1 MARELHSLN
10 ETEMGMVNEY
20 VGAGI
25 ASSHEEALKFLLESG
40 MIQDRAVGGGI
51 YIPEGYA
58 YLKFHNG
65 HQKSKFTQ
73 VDKLAK
79 KAKKDSPFEVE
90 NWYLGSEFPKD
101 DSGNIILDSVVKGEE
116 LGQNPTII
124 ITHVMYSGKRFNP
137 IKPNE
142 AINTTLANGMNI
154 EHQKQ
159 MIDLKSKKSLYDI
172 RQEQLK
178 QFGAEKYADVEKDEK
193 VKFSINVFGLVK
205 TAENGWKKFWLE
217 DTVGKPEFRLEED
230 FQDEVKKSKKAFWN
244 FLVELS
250 TIEDP
255 NSAGNYNRKLIIKGE
270 IDSDTRKD
278 VLPLIGEASKSI
290 SKFLEEQKAQVS
302 RQGSAGASNQTSNDT
317 LDDEEISWDN

>member
-20 VGAGI
+20 VEAGI

-40 MIQDRAVGGGI
+40 MIQDRVGGGGT

-90 NWYLGSEFPKD
+90 NWYLGAEFPKD

-116 LGQNPTII
+116 LGQNPTLVV
-124 ITHVMYSGKRFNP
+124 THIMYSGRRFNP
-137 IKPNE
+137 VKPNE
-142 AINTTLANGMNI
+142 AVNTTLANGMNI

-178 QFGAEKYADVEKDEK
+178 QYGVEKYADIEKDEK
-193 VKFSINVFGLVK
+193 VKFAINVFGLAK
-205 TAENGWKKFWLE
+205 TENGWKKFWLE
-217 DTVGKPEFRLEED
+217 DTVKTPAFRLEEE
-230 FQDEVKKSKKAFWN
+230 FQDEVRKSKKASWN
-244 FLVELS
+244 FIVELS
-250 TIEDP
+250 TNEDP

-270 IDSDTRKD
+270 LDADIRAE
-278 VLPLIGEASKSI
+278 VLPLIGEASRSI
-290 SKFLEEQKAQVS
+290 SKFLEDQKAQVS
-302 RQGSAGASNQTSNDT
+302 RQGSAGGSNQASNDT
-317 LDDEEISWDN
+317 LDDEEINWDN

>member
-20 VGAGI
+20 VEAGI

-40 MIQDRAVGGGI
+40 MIQDRVGGGGT
-51 YIPEGYA
+51 YIPEGYV

-90 NWYLGSEFPKD
+90 NWYLGAEFPKD
-101 DSGNIILDSVVKGEE
+101 DSGNILLDSVVRGEE
-116 LGQNPTII
+116 LGQNPTLVV
-124 ITHVMYSGKRFNP
+124 THIMYSGRRFNP
-137 IKPNE
+137 VKPNE
-142 AINTTLANGMNI
+142 AVTTTLANGMNN
-154 EHQKQ
+154 EHQRQ

-172 RQEQLK
+172 RQEQIK
-178 QFGAEKYADVEKDEK
+178 QYGVEKYAEIEKDEK
-193 VKFSINVFGLVK
+193 VKFAINVFGLAK
-205 TAENGWKKFWLE
+205 TENGWKKFWLE
-217 DTVGKPEFRLEED
+217 DTVGKPEFRLEEE
-230 FQDEVKKSKKAFWN
+230 FQDEVRKSKKASWN
-244 FLVELS
+244 YLTELS

-270 IDSDTRKD
+270 LGADDRKE
-278 VLPLIGEASKSI
+278 VLPLIGEASRSI
-290 SKFLEEQKAQVS
+290 SKFLEDQKAQVS
-302 RQGSAGASNQTSNDT
+302 RQVSAGASNQTSNDT
-317 LDDEEISWDN
+317 LVDEEINWDN

>member
-20 VGAGI
+20 VEAGI

-40 MIQDRAVGGGI
+40 MIQDRVGGGGT

-90 NWYLGSEFPKD
+90 NWYLGAEFPKD

-116 LGQNPTII
+116 LGQNPTLVV
-124 ITHVMYSGKRFNP
+124 THIMYSGRRFNP
-137 IKPNE
+137 VKPNE
-142 AINTTLANGMNI
+142 AVNTTLANGMNI

-178 QFGAEKYADVEKDEK
+178 QYGVEKYAEIEKDEK
-193 VKFSINVFGLVK
+193 VKFAINVFGLAK
-205 TAENGWKKFWLE
+205 TENGWKKFWLE
-217 DTVGKPEFRLEED
+217 DTVSTPAFRLEED
-230 FQDEVKKSKKAFWN
+230 FQDEVRKSKKASWN
-244 FLVELS
+244 YIVELN
-250 TIEDP
+250 TNEDP

-270 IDSDTRKD
+270 LDAESRAE
-278 VLPLIGEASKSI
+278 VLPLIGEASRSI
-290 SKFLEEQKAQVS
+290 SKFLEDQKAQVS
-302 RQGSAGASNQTSNDT
+302 RQVSAGSSNQASNDT
-317 LDDEEISWDN
+317 LDDEEINWDN

>member
-20 VGAGI
+20 VEAGI

-40 MIQDRAVGGGI
+40 MIQDRVGGGGT
-51 YIPEGYA
+51 YIPEGYT

-79 KAKKDSPFEVE
+79 KAKKDSPFELE
-90 NWYLGSEFPKD
+90 NWYLGAEFPKD
-101 DSGNIILDSVVKGEE
+101 DSGSIILDSVVRGEE
-116 LGQNPTII
+116 LGQNPTLVV
-124 ITHVMYSGKRFNP
+124 THIMYSGRRFNP
-137 IKPNE
+137 VKPNE
-142 AINTTLANGMNI
+142 AVNTTLANSMGI

-178 QFGAEKYADVEKDEK
+178 QYGVEKYADIEKDEK
-193 VKFSINVFGLVK
+193 VKFAINVFGLVK
-205 TAENGWKKFWLE
+205 TENGWKKFWLE
-217 DTVGKPEFRLEED
+217 DTVATPALRLEED
-230 FQDEVKKSKKAFWN
+230 FQDEVRKSKKASWN

-250 TIEDP
+250 TNEDP
-255 NSAGNYNRKLIIKGE
+255 NNAGNYHRKLITKG
-270 IDSDTRKD
+270 DLDADTRKE
-278 VLPLIGEASKSI
+278 VLPLIGEASRSI
-290 SKFLEEQKAQVS
+290 SKFLEDQKAQVS
-302 RQGSAGASNQTSNDT
+302 AGSSNQASDDT
-317 LDDEEISWDN
+317 LDDEEINWDN

>member
-20 VGAGI
+20 VEAGI

-40 MIQDRAVGGGI
+40 MIQDRVGGGGT

-79 KAKKDSPFEVE
+79 KSKKDSPFEVE

-101 DSGNIILDSVVKGEE
+101 DSGNILLVSVVKGEE
-116 LGQNPTII
+116 LGQNPTLVV
-124 ITHVMYSGKRFNP
+124 THIMYSGKRFNP
-137 IKPNE
+137 VKPNE
-142 AINTTLANGMNI
+142 AVTTTLANGMNI
-154 EHQKQ
+154 EHQRQ

-172 RQEQLK
+172 RQEQIK
-178 QFGAEKYADVEKDEK
+178 QYGVEKYAEIEKDEK
-193 VKFSINVFGLVK
+193 VKFAINIFGLAK
-205 TAENGWKKFWLE
+205 TENGWKKFWLI
-217 DTVGKPEFRLEED
+217 DTVGTPAFRLEEE
-230 FQDEVKKSKKAFWN
+230 FQDEVRKSKKASWN

-250 TIEDP
+250 TNEDP

-270 IDSDTRKD
+270 LGADDRKE
-278 VLPLIGEASKSI
+278 VLPLIGEASRAI
-290 SKFLEEQKAQVS
+290 SKFLEDQKAQVS
-302 RQGSAGASNQTSNDT
+302 RQGSAEASNQTSNDT
-317 LDDEEISWDN
+317 LADEEINWDN

>member
-20 VGAGI
+20 VEAGI

-40 MIQDRAVGGGI
+40 MIQDRVGGGGT

-79 KAKKDSPFEVE
+79 KSKKDSPFEVE
-90 NWYLGSEFPKD
+90 NWYLGAEFPKD
-101 DSGNIILDSVVKGEE
+101 DSGNILLDSVVKGEE
-116 LGQNPTII
+116 LGQNPTLVV
-124 ITHVMYSGKRFNP
+124 THIMYSGRRFNP
-137 IKPNE
+137 VKPNE
-142 AINTTLANGMNI
+142 AVTTTLANGMNI
-154 EHQKQ
+154 EHQRQ

-172 RQEQLK
+172 RQEQIK
-178 QFGAEKYADVEKDEK
+178 QYGVEKYAEVEKDEK
-193 VKFSINVFGLVK
+193 VKFAINVFGLAK
-205 TAENGWKKFWLE
+205 TENGWKKFWLE
-217 DTVGKPEFRLEED
+217 DTVGTPAFRLEEE
-230 FQDEVKKSKKAFWN
+230 FQDEVRKSKKASWN

-250 TIEDP
+250 TNEDP

-270 IDSDTRKD
+270 LDADDRKE
-278 VLPLIGEASKSI
+278 VLPLIGEASRSI
-290 SKFLEEQKAQVS
+290 SKFLEDQKAQVS

-317 LDDEEISWDN
+317 LADEEINWAN

>member
-20 VGAGI
+20 VEAGI

-40 MIQDRAVGGGI
+40 MIQDRVGGGGT

-90 NWYLGSEFPKD
+90 NWYLGAEFPKD

-116 LGQNPTII
+116 LGQNPTLVV
-124 ITHVMYSGKRFNP
+124 THIMYSGRRFNP
-137 IKPNE
+137 VKSNE
-142 AINTTLANGMNI
+142 AVSTTLANGMNI

-178 QFGAEKYADVEKDEK
+178 QYGVEKYADIEKDEK
-193 VKFSINVFGLVK
+193 VKFAINVFGLAK
-205 TAENGWKKFWLE
+205 TENGWKKFWLE
-217 DTVGKPEFRLEED
+217 DIVGTPAFRLEEE
-230 FQDEVKKSKKAFWN
+230 FQDEVRKSKKASWN

-250 TIEDP
+250 TNEDP

-270 IDSDTRKD
+270 LDADTRKE
-278 VLPLIGEASKSI
+278 VLPLIGEASRSI
-290 SKFLEEQKAQVS
+290 SKFLEDQKAQVS
-302 RQGSAGASNQTSNDT
+302 RQGSAGGSNQAPNDT
-317 LDDEEISWDN
+317 LDDEEINWDN

>member
-20 VGAGI
+20 VEAGI

-40 MIQDRAVGGGI
+40 MIQDRVGGGGT

-79 KAKKDSPFEVE
+79 KSKKDSPFEVE
-90 NWYLGSEFPKD
+90 NWYLGAEFPKD
-101 DSGNIILDSVVKGEE
+101 DSGNILLDSVVKGEE
-116 LGQNPTII
+116 LGQNPTLVV
-124 ITHVMYSGKRFNP
+124 THIMYSGRRFNP
-137 IKPNE
+137 VKPNE
-142 AINTTLANGMNI
+142 AVNTTLANGMNI

-159 MIDLKSKKSLYDI
+159 MIGLKSKKSLYDI
-172 RQEQLK
+172 RQEQIK
-178 QFGAEKYADVEKDEK
+178 QYGVEKYAEIEKDEK
-193 VKFSINVFGLVK
+193 VKFAINIFGLAK
-205 TAENGWKKFWLE
+205 TENGWKKFWLE
-217 DTVGKPEFRLEED
+217 DTVGKPEFRLEEE
-230 FQDEVKKSKKAFWN
+230 FQDEIRKSKKASWN

-250 TIEDP
+250 TIEDL

-270 IDSDTRKD
+270 LEADDRKD
-278 VLPLIGEASKSI
+278 VLPLIGEASRFI

-302 RQGSAGASNQTSNDT
+302 KQGSAGASNQASNDK
-317 LDDEEISWDN
+317 LDDEEINWDN

>member
-20 VGAGI
+20 VEAGI
-25 ASSHEEALKFLLESG
+25 ASSHEEAMKFLLESG
-40 MIQDRAVGGGI
+40 MIQDRVEGGGT

-101 DSGNIILDSVVKGEE
+101 DSGNIILDSVVRGEE
-116 LGQNPTII
+116 LGQNPTLVV
-124 ITHVMYSGKRFNP
+124 THIMYSGRRFNP
-137 IKPNE
+137 VKPNE
-142 AINTTLANGMNI
+142 AVNTTLANGMNL

-178 QFGAEKYADVEKDEK
+178 QSGVVKYADIEKDEK
-193 VKFSINVFGLVK
+193 VKFAINVFGLAK
-205 TAENGWKKFWLE
+205 TESGWKKFWLE
-217 DTVGKPEFRLEED
+217 DTVATPAFRLEEE
-230 FQDEVKKSKKAFWN
+230 FKGEVQKSKKASWN
-244 FLVELS
+244 FLTELS
-250 TIEDP
+250 TIEDA
-255 NSAGNYNRKLIIKGE
+255 NSAGNYNRKLLIKG
-270 IDSDTRKD
+270 DLDVDTRKE
-278 VLPLIGEASKSI
+278 VLPLIGEASRSI
-290 SKFLEEQKAQVS
+290 SKFLEDQKVQVSS
-302 RQGSAGASNQTSNDT
+302 RQGSAGVSNQAQ
-317 LDDEEISWDN
+317 DDLVEEEIDWDK

>member
-20 VGAGI
+20 VEAGI

-40 MIQDRAVGGGI
+40 MIQDRVGGGGT

-90 NWYLGSEFPKD
+90 NWYLGAEFPKD
-101 DSGNIILDSVVKGEE
+101 DSGNVLLDSVVKGEE
-116 LGQNPTII
+116 LGQNPTLVV
-124 ITHVMYSGKRFNP
+124 THIMYSGRRFNP
-137 IKPNE
+137 VKPAE
-142 AINTTLANGMNI
+142 AISTTLANGMNI

-178 QFGAEKYADVEKDEK
+178 QYGVEKYADIEKDEK
-193 VKFSINVFGLVK
+193 VKFAINVFGLVK
-205 TAENGWKKFWLE
+205 TENGWKKFWLE
-217 DTVGKPEFRLEED
+217 DTVGTPSLRLEEE
-230 FQDEVKKSKKAFWN
+230 FQDEVRKSKKASWN
-244 FLVELS
+244 YIVELN
-250 TIEDP
+250 TNEDP

-270 IDSDTRKD
+270 LDADTRKE
-278 VLPLIGEASKSI
+278 VLPLIGEASRSI
-290 SKFLEEQKAQVS
+290 SKFLEDQKAQVS
-302 RQGSAGASNQTSNDT
+302 RQGSAGSSNQTSNDT
-317 LDDEEISWDN
+317 LDDEEINWDN

>member
-20 VGAGI
+20 VEAGI

-40 MIQDRAVGGGI
+40 MIQDRVGGGGT

-101 DSGNIILDSVVKGEE
+101 DSGNILLDSVVKGEE
-116 LGQNPTII
+116 LGQNPTLV
-124 ITHVMYSGKRFNP
+124 ITHIMYSGRRFNP
-137 IKPNE
+137 VKPNE
-142 AINTTLANGMNI
+142 AVTTTLANGMNN

-172 RQEQLK
+172 RQEQIK
-178 QFGAEKYADVEKDEK
+178 QFGVEKYAEIEKDEK
-193 VKFSINVFGLVK
+193 VKFAINIFGLAK
-205 TAENGWKKFWLE
+205 TENGWKKFWLE
-217 DTVGKPEFRLEED
+217 DIVGKPEFRLEEE
-230 FQDEVKKSKKAFWN
+230 FQDEVRKSKKASWN
-244 FLVELS
+244 YLVELS
-250 TIEDP
+250 TIEDA
-255 NSAGNYNRKLIIKGE
+255 NSAGNYIRKLIIKGDLGAE
-270 IDSDTRKD
+270 DRKE
-278 VLPLIGEASKSI
+278 VLPLIGEASRSI
-290 SKFLEEQKAQVS
+290 SKFLGDQKAQV
-302 RQGSAGASNQTSNDT
+302 SAGASNQTSNDK
-317 LDDEEISWDN
+317 LDDEEINWDN

>member
-20 VGAGI
+20 VEAGI

-40 MIQDRAVGGGI
+40 MIQDRVGGGGT

-90 NWYLGSEFPKD
+90 NWYLGAEFPKD
-101 DSGNIILDSVVKGEE
+101 DSDNIILDSVVKGEE
-116 LGQNPTII
+116 LGQNPTLVV
-124 ITHVMYSGKRFNP
+124 THIMYSGKRFNP
-137 IKPNE
+137 VKPNE
-142 AINTTLANGMNI
+142 AVNTTLANSMSN

-178 QFGAEKYADVEKDEK
+178 QYGVKKYADVEKDEK
-193 VKFSINVFGLVK
+193 VKFAINVFGLAK
-205 TAENGWKKFWLE
+205 TENGWNKFWLI
-217 DTVGKPEFRLEED
+217 DTVGKPEFRLEEE
-230 FQDEVKKSKKAFWN
+230 FQDEVKKSKKASWN
-244 FLVELS
+244 YIVELN
-250 TIEDP
+250 TNEDP

-270 IDSDTRKD
+270 LDADTRKE
-278 VLPLIGEASKSI
+278 VLPLIGEASRSI
-290 SKFLEEQKAQVS
+290 SKFLEDQKAQVS
-302 RQGSAGASNQTSNDT
+302 RQVSAGDSNQASNDT
-317 LDDEEISWDN
+317 LDDEEINWDN

>member
-20 VGAGI
+20 VEAGI

-40 MIQDRAVGGGI
+40 MIQDRVGGGGT

-79 KAKKDSPFEVE
+79 KSKKDSPFEIE
-90 NWYLGSEFPKD
+90 NWYLGAEFPKD
-101 DSGNIILDSVVKGEE
+101 DSGSISLDSVVRGEE
-116 LGQNPTII
+116 LGQNPTLV
-124 ITHVMYSGKRFNP
+124 ITHIMYSGRRFNP
-137 IKPNE
+137 VKPNE
-142 AINTTLANGMNI
+142 AVTTTLANGMNN
-154 EHQKQ
+154 EHQRQ

-178 QFGAEKYADVEKDEK
+178 QFGVEKYADVSEDEK
-193 VKFSINVFGLVK
+193 VKFVLNVFGLAK
-205 TAENGWKKFWLE
+205 TENGWKKFWLE
-217 DTVGKPEFRLEED
+217 DTVGKPEFRLEEE
-230 FQDEVKKSKKAFWN
+230 FQDEVIKSKKAFWN

-250 TIEDP
+250 TNEDP

-270 IDSDTRKD
+270 LDADTRKE
-278 VLPLIGEASKSI
+278 VLPLIGEASRAI
-290 SKFLEEQKAQVS
+290 SKFLEDQKAQVS
-302 RQGSAGASNQTSNDT
+302 RQVSAESSNQTSNDK
-317 LDDEEISWDN
+317 LEDEEINWDN

>member
-20 VGAGI
+20 VEAGI

-40 MIQDRAVGGGI
+40 MIQDRVGGGGT

-79 KAKKDSPFEVE
+79 KSKKDSPFEVE
-90 NWYLGSEFPKD
+90 NWYLGAEFPKD
-101 DSGNIILDSVVKGEE
+101 DSGNILLDSVVKGEE
-116 LGQNPTII
+116 LGQNPTLVV
-124 ITHVMYSGKRFNP
+124 THIMYSGRRFNP
-137 IKPNE
+137 VKPTE
-142 AINTTLANGMNI
+142 AVTTTLANGMNI

-172 RQEQLK
+172 RQEQIK
-178 QFGAEKYADVEKDEK
+178 QFSVEKYAEVEKDEK
-193 VKFSINVFGLVK
+193 VKFAINIFGVAK
-205 TAENGWKKFWLE
+205 TENGWKKFWLE
-217 DTVGKPEFRLEED
+217 DTVGKPEFRLEEE
-230 FQDEVKKSKKAFWN
+230 FQDEVRKSKKAFWN

-255 NSAGNYNRKLIIKGE
+255 NSAGNYNRKLIIKG
-270 IDSDTRKD
+270 DLDADTRKE
-278 VLPLIGEASKSI
+278 VLPLIGEASRAI
-290 SKFLEEQKAQVS
+290 SKFLEDQKAQVS
-302 RQGSAGASNQTSNDT
+302 RQGSAEASNQTSNDK
-317 LDDEEISWDN
+317 LDDEEINWDN

>member
-20 VGAGI
+20 VEAGI

-40 MIQDRAVGGGI
+40 MIQDRVGGGGT

-101 DSGNIILDSVVKGEE
+101 DSGNILLDSVVRGEE
-116 LGQNPTII
+116 LGQNPTLVV
-124 ITHVMYSGKRFNP
+124 THIMYSGRRFNP
-137 IKPNE
+137 VKPNE
-142 AINTTLANGMNI
+142 AVNTTLANGMNI

-172 RQEQLK
+172 RQEQIK
-178 QFGAEKYADVEKDEK
+178 QYGVEKYAEIEKDEK
-193 VKFSINVFGLVK
+193 VKFAINVFGLAK
-205 TAENGWKKFWLE
+205 TENGWKKFWLE
-217 DTVGKPEFRLEED
+217 DTVATPAFRLEED
-230 FQDEVKKSKKAFWN
+230 FQDEVRKSKKASWN

-250 TIEDP
+250 TNEDP
-255 NSAGNYNRKLIIKGE
+255 NSAGNYNRKLISKGE
-270 IDSDTRKD
+270 IDADTRKE
-278 VLPLIGEASKSI
+278 VLPLIGEASRTI

-302 RQGSAGASNQTSNDT
+302 RQGSVTSFNQASNDR
-317 LDDEEISWDN
+317 LEDEEINWDN

>member
-20 VGAGI
+20 VEAGI

-40 MIQDRAVGGGI
+40 MIQDRVGGGGT

-90 NWYLGSEFPKD
+90 NWYLGAEFPKD
-101 DSGNIILDSVVKGEE
+101 DSGNILLDSVVKGDE
-116 LGQNPTII
+116 LGQNPLLV
-124 ITHVMYSGKRFNP
+124 ITHIMYSGRRFNP
-137 IKPNE
+137 VKPNE
-142 AINTTLANGMNI
+142 AVTTTLANGMNI

-172 RQEQLK
+172 RQEQIK
-178 QFGAEKYADVEKDEK
+178 QYGVEKYAEIEKDEK
-193 VKFSINVFGLVK
+193 VKFAINVFGLAK
-205 TAENGWKKFWLE
+205 TENGWKKFWLE
-217 DTVGKPEFRLEED
+217 DTVGTPAFRLEEE
-230 FQDEVKKSKKAFWN
+230 FQDEVRKSKKAFWN
-244 FLVELS
+244 FLVELA
-250 TIEDP
+250 TNEDP

-270 IDSDTRKD
+270 LGADDRKE
-278 VLPLIGEASKSI
+278 VLPLIGEASRAI
-290 SKFLEEQKAQVS
+290 SKFLEDQKAQVS
-302 RQGSAGASNQTSNDT
+302 RQGSAGSSNQTSNDT
-317 LDDEEISWDN
+317 LADEEINWDN

>member
-20 VGAGI
+20 VEAGI

-40 MIQDRAVGGGI
+40 MIQDRVGGGGT
-51 YIPEGYA
+51 YVPEGYV

-101 DSGNIILDSVVKGEE
+101 DSGNIILDSVVRGEE
-116 LGQNPTII
+116 LGQNPTLVV
-124 ITHVMYSGKRFNP
+124 THIMYSGRRFNP
-137 IKPNE
+137 VKPNE
-142 AINTTLANGMNI
+142 AVNTTLANGMNL

-178 QFGAEKYADVEKDEK
+178 QSGVEKYADIEKDEK
-193 VKFSINVFGLVK
+193 VKFAINVFGLAK
-205 TAENGWKKFWLE
+205 TESGWKKFWLE
-217 DTVGKPEFRLEED
+217 DTVATPAFRLEED
-230 FQDEVKKSKKAFWN
+230 FLDEVQKSKKASWN
-244 FLVELS
+244 FLTELS
-250 TIEDP
+250 TIEDA
-255 NSAGNYNRKLIIKGE
+255 NSAGNYNRKLLIKG
-270 IDSDTRKD
+270 DLDVDTRKE
-278 VLPLIGEASKSI
+278 VLPLIGEASRSI
-290 SKFLEEQKAQVS
+290 SKFLEDQKVQVSS
-302 RQGSAGASNQTSNDT
+302 RQGSAGVSNQAQ
-317 LDDEEISWDN
+317 DDLVEEEIDWDK

>member
-20 VGAGI
+20 VEAGI

-40 MIQDRAVGGGI
+40 MIQDRVGGGGT

-79 KAKKDSPFEVE
+79 KSKKDSPFEVE
-90 NWYLGSEFPKD
+90 NWYLGAEFPKD
-101 DSGNIILDSVVKGEE
+101 DSGNILLDSVVKGEE
-116 LGQNPTII
+116 LGQNPTLVV
-124 ITHVMYSGKRFNP
+124 THIMYSGRRFNP
-137 IKPNE
+137 VKPNE
-142 AINTTLANGMNI
+142 AVTTTLANGMNI

-178 QFGAEKYADVEKDEK
+178 QYGVEKYAEVEKDEK
-193 VKFSINVFGLVK
+193 VKFAINIFGLVK
-205 TAENGWKKFWLE
+205 TENGWKKFWLE
-217 DTVGKPEFRLEED
+217 DTVGKPEFRLEEE
-230 FQDEVKKSKKAFWN
+230 FQDEVRKSKKASWN

-270 IDSDTRKD
+270 IDADTRAE
-278 VLPLIGEASKSI
+278 VLPLIGEASRAV
-290 SKFLEEQKAQVS
+290 SKFLEDQKAQVS
-302 RQGSAGASNQTSNDT
+302 RQGSAEASNQASNDK
-317 LDDEEISWDN
+317 LDDEEINWDN

>member
-20 VGAGI
+20 VEAGI

-40 MIQDRAVGGGI
+40 MIQDRVGGGGT

-90 NWYLGSEFPKD
+90 NWYLGAEFPKD

-116 LGQNPTII
+116 LGQNPTLVV
-124 ITHVMYSGKRFNP
+124 THIMYSGRRFNP
-137 IKPNE
+137 VKSNE
-142 AINTTLANGMNI
+142 AVSTTLANGMNI

-178 QFGAEKYADVEKDEK
+178 QYGVEKYADIEKDEK
-193 VKFSINVFGLVK
+193 VKFAINVFGLAK
-205 TAENGWKKFWLE
+205 TENGWKKFWLE
-217 DTVGKPEFRLEED
+217 DTVATPAFRLEED
-230 FQDEVKKSKKAFWN
+230 FQDEVRKSKKASWN
-244 FLVELS
+244 FIVELS
-250 TIEDP
+250 TNEDP

-270 IDSDTRKD
+270 LDAETRTE
-278 VLPLIGEASKSI
+278 VLPLIGEASRSI
-290 SKFLEEQKAQVS
+290 SKFLEDQKAQVS
-302 RQGSAGASNQTSNDT
+302 RQVSTGGSNQTSNDT
-317 LDDEEISWDN
+317 LDDEEINWDN

>member
-20 VGAGI
+20 VEAGI

-40 MIQDRAVGGGI
+40 MIQDRVGGGGT

-79 KAKKDSPFEVE
+79 KSKKDSPFEVE
-90 NWYLGSEFPKD
+90 NWYLGAEFPKD
-101 DSGNIILDSVVKGEE
+101 DSGNILLDSVVKGEE
-116 LGQNPTII
+116 LGQNPTLVV
-124 ITHVMYSGKRFNP
+124 THIMYSGRRFNP
-137 IKPNE
+137 VKPNE
-142 AINTTLANGMNI
+142 AVTTTLANGMNI

-172 RQEQLK
+172 RQEQIK
-178 QFGAEKYADVEKDEK
+178 QFGVEKYAEVEKDEK
-193 VKFSINVFGLVK
+193 VKFAINIFGLAK
-205 TAENGWKKFWLE
+205 TENGWKKFWLE
-217 DTVGKPEFRLEED
+217 DIVGKPEFRLEEE
-230 FQDEVKKSKKAFWN
+230 FQDEVRKSKKASWN

-250 TIEDP
+250 TNEDP
-255 NSAGNYNRKLIIKGE
+255 NSAGNYNRKLISKGE
-270 IDSDTRKD
+270 IDADTRKE
-278 VLPLIGEASKSI
+278 VLPLIGEASRAI
-290 SKFLEEQKAQVS
+290 SKFLEDQKAQVS
-302 RQGSAGASNQTSNDT
+302 RQVSVTSFNQVQ
-317 LDDEEISWDN
+317 DDLVEEEIDWDK

>member
-20 VGAGI
+20 VEAGI

-40 MIQDRAVGGGI
+40 MIQDRVGGGGT

-90 NWYLGSEFPKD
+90 NWYLGAEFPKD

-116 LGQNPTII
+116 LGQNPTLVV
-124 ITHVMYSGKRFNP
+124 THIMYSGRRFNP
-137 IKPNE
+137 VKSNE
-142 AINTTLANGMNI
+142 AVSTTLANGMNI

-178 QFGAEKYADVEKDEK
+178 QYGVEKYADIEKDEK
-193 VKFSINVFGLVK
+193 VKFAINVFGLAK
-205 TAENGWKKFWLE
+205 TENGWKKFWLE
-217 DTVGKPEFRLEED
+217 DTVATPAFRLEED
-230 FQDEVKKSKKAFWN
+230 FQDEVRKSKKASWN
-244 FLVELS
+244 FIVELS
-250 TIEDP
+250 TNEDP

-270 IDSDTRKD
+270 LDVDTRAE
-278 VLPLIGEASKSI
+278 VLPLIGEASRSI
-290 SKFLEEQKAQVS
+290 SKFLEDQKAQVS
-302 RQGSAGASNQTSNDT
+302 RQVSAGGSNQTSKDT
-317 LDDEEISWDN
+317 LDDEEINWDN

>member
-20 VGAGI
+20 VEAGI

-40 MIQDRAVGGGI
+40 MIQDRVGGGGT

-79 KAKKDSPFEVE
+79 KSKKDSPFEVE
-90 NWYLGSEFPKD
+90 NWYLGAEFPKD

-116 LGQNPTII
+116 LGQNPTILV
-124 ITHVMYSGKRFNP
+124 THIMYGGKRFNP
-137 IKPNE
+137 VKPNE
-142 AINTTLANGMNI
+142 AVNTTLANGMNI

-172 RQEQLK
+172 RQEQIK
-178 QFGAEKYADVEKDEK
+178 QYGVEKYAEIEKDEK
-193 VKFSINVFGLVK
+193 VKFSINVFGLAK
-205 TAENGWKKFWLE
+205 TKNGWKKFWLV
-217 DTVGKPEFRLEED
+217 DTVSTPAFRLEEE
-230 FQDEVKKSKKAFWN
+230 FQDEIRKSKKAFWN

-250 TIEDP
+250 TNEDP
-255 NSAGNYNRKLIIKGE
+255 NSAGNYHRKLIIKGE
-270 IDSDTRKD
+270 LDADTRKE
-278 VLPLIGEASKSI
+278 VLPLIGAASRVI

-302 RQGSAGASNQTSNDT
+302 KQGSVTSFNQIQ
-317 LDDEEISWDN
+317 DDLAEEEIDWDK

>member
-20 VGAGI
+20 VEAGI

-40 MIQDRAVGGGI
+40 MIQDRAAGGGT

-101 DSGNIILDSVVKGEE
+101 DSGNILLDSVLKGEE
-116 LGQNPTII
+116 LGQNPTLVV
-124 ITHVMYSGKRFNP
+124 THIMYSGRRFNP
-137 IKPNE
+137 VKPNE
-142 AINTTLANGMNI
+142 AVTTTLANGMNI
-154 EHQKQ
+154 DHQRQ

-172 RQEQLK
+172 RQEQIK
-178 QFGAEKYADVEKDEK
+178 QFGVEKYAEIEKDEK
-193 VKFSINVFGLVK
+193 VKFAINIFGLAK
-205 TAENGWKKFWLE
+205 TESGWKKFWLE
-217 DTVGKPEFRLEED
+217 DTVGKPEFRLEEE
-230 FQDEVKKSKKAFWN
+230 FQGEVQKSKKASWN

-250 TIEDP
+250 TNEDP

-270 IDSDTRKD
+270 LDADTRKE
-278 VLPLIGEASKSI
+278 VLPLIGEASKTI

-302 RQGSAGASNQTSNDT
+302 RRGSTGSSNQTSNDT
-317 LDDEEISWDN
+317 LADEEINWDN

>member
-20 VGAGI
+20 VEAGI

-40 MIQDRAVGGGI
+40 MIQDRVGGGGT

-90 NWYLGSEFPKD
+90 NWYLGAEFPKD

-116 LGQNPTII
+116 LGQNPTLVV
-124 ITHVMYSGKRFNP
+124 THIMYSGRRFNP
-137 IKPNE
+137 VKSNE
-142 AINTTLANGMNI
+142 AVSTTLANGMNI

-178 QFGAEKYADVEKDEK
+178 QYGVEKYADIEKDEK
-193 VKFSINVFGLVK
+193 VKFAINVFGLAK
-205 TAENGWKKFWLE
+205 TENGWKKFWLE
-217 DTVGKPEFRLEED
+217 DTVGTPAFRLEEE
-230 FQDEVKKSKKAFWN
+230 FQDEVRKSKKASWN
-244 FLVELS
+244 FIVELS
-250 TIEDP
+250 TNEDP

-270 IDSDTRKD
+270 LDAETRTE
-278 VLPLIGEASKSI
+278 VLPLIGEASRSI
-290 SKFLEEQKAQVS
+290 SKFLEDQKAQVS
-302 RQGSAGASNQTSNDT
+302 RQVSAGGSNQASNDT
-317 LDDEEISWDN
+317 LDDEEINWDN

>member
-20 VGAGI
+20 VEAGI

-40 MIQDRAVGGGI
+40 MIQDRVGGGGT

-90 NWYLGSEFPKD
+90 NWYLGAEFPKD
-101 DSGNIILDSVVKGEE
+101 DSGNILLDSVVKGFE
-116 LGQNPTII
+116 LGQNPTLV
-124 ITHVMYSGKRFNP
+124 ITHILYSGRRFNP
-137 IKPNE
+137 VKPNE
-142 AINTTLANGMNI
+142 AVTTTLANGMNL
-154 EHQKQ
+154 EHQRQ

-178 QFGAEKYADVEKDEK
+178 QYGVEKYADVEKEEK
-193 VKFSINVFGLVK
+193 VKFAINIFGLAK
-205 TAENGWKKFWLE
+205 TENGWKKFWLE
-217 DTVGKPEFRLEED
+217 DTVGKPEFRLEEE
-230 FQDEVKKSKKAFWN
+230 FQDEVRKSKKASWN

-250 TIEDP
+250 TNEDP

-270 IDSDTRKD
+270 LDTDTRAE
-278 VLPLIGEASKSI
+278 VLPLIGEASRAI
-290 SKFLEEQKAQVS
+290 SKFLEDQKTQVS
-302 RQGSAGASNQTSNDT
+302 KQSSAEASNQASNDT
-317 LDDEEISWDN
+317 LDDEEINWDN

>member
-20 VGAGI
+20 VEAGI

-40 MIQDRAVGGGI
+40 MIQDRVGGGGT

-79 KAKKDSPFEVE
+79 KSKKDSPFEVE

-101 DSGNIILDSVVKGEE
+101 DSGNILLDSVVKGEE
-116 LGQNPTII
+116 LGQNPTLVV
-124 ITHVMYSGKRFNP
+124 THIMYSGRRFNP
-137 IKPNE
+137 VKPNE
-142 AINTTLANGMNI
+142 AVTTTLANGMNN
-154 EHQKQ
+154 EHQRQ

-172 RQEQLK
+172 RQEQIK
-178 QFGAEKYADVEKDEK
+178 QFGVEKYAEIEKDEK

-205 TAENGWKKFWLE
+205 TNEGWKKFWLV
-217 DTVGKPEFRLEED
+217 DTIGKPEFRLEEE
-230 FQDEVKKSKKAFWN
+230 FQDEVRKSKKASWN
-244 FLVELS
+244 FAVELN
-250 TIEDP
+250 TNEDS
-255 NSAGNYNRKLIIKGE
+255 NSAGNYNRKLIIKSE
-270 IDSDTRKD
+270 IDADTRKD
-278 VLPLIGEASKSI
+278 VLPLIGGASRAI
-290 SKFLEEQKAQVS
+290 SKFLEDQKAQVS
-302 RQGSAGASNQTSNDT
+302 RQGSAGSSNQTSNDT
-317 LDDEEISWDN
+317 LADEEINWDN

>member
-20 VGAGI
+20 VEAGI

-40 MIQDRAVGGGI
+40 MIQDRVGGGGT

-90 NWYLGSEFPKD
+90 NWYLGAEFPKD
-101 DSGNIILDSVVKGEE
+101 DLGNIILDSVVRGEE
-116 LGQNPTII
+116 LGQNPTLVV
-124 ITHVMYSGKRFNP
+124 THIMYSGRRFNP
-137 IKPNE
+137 AKPNE
-142 AINTTLANGMNI
+142 AVNTTLANGMNI

-159 MIDLKSKKSLYDI
+159 MIDLKSKKSVYDI

-178 QFGAEKYADVEKDEK
+178 QYGVEKYTDIIKEEK
-193 VKFSINVFGLVK
+193 VNFIINVFGVAK
-205 TAENGWKKFWLE
+205 TESGWKKFWLE
-217 DTVGKPEFRLEED
+217 GVVGKPEFRLEEE
-230 FQDEVKKSKKAFWN
+230 FQDEIRKSKKASWN
-244 FLVELS
+244 YIVELN
-250 TIEDP
+250 TNEDP
-255 NSAGNYNRKLIIKGE
+255 NSAGNYNKKLIIKNE
-270 IDSDTRKD
+270 LDADTRKE
-278 VLPLIGEASKSI
+278 VLPLIGEASRSI
-290 SKFLEEQKAQVS
+290 SKFLEDQKAQVS
-302 RQGSAGASNQTSNDT
+302 RQVSAGGSNQSSNDT
-317 LDDEEISWDN
+317 LDDEEINWDN

>member
-20 VGAGI
+20 VEAGI

-40 MIQDRAVGGGI
+40 MIQDRVGGGGT

-79 KAKKDSPFEVE
+79 KSKKDSPFEVE
-90 NWYLGSEFPKD
+90 NWYLGAEFPKD
-101 DSGNIILDSVVKGEE
+101 DSGNILLDSVVEGEE
-116 LGQNPTII
+116 LGQNPLLV
-124 ITHVMYSGKRFNP
+124 ITHIMYSGRRFNP
-137 IKPNE
+137 VKPNE

-154 EHQKQ
+154 EHQRQ

-172 RQEQLK
+172 RQEQIK
-178 QFGAEKYADVEKDEK
+178 QYGVEKYAEIEKDEK
-193 VKFSINVFGLVK
+193 VKFAINVFGLAK
-205 TAENGWKKFWLE
+205 TENGWKKFWLE
-217 DTVGKPEFRLEED
+217 DTVGKPEFRLEEE
-230 FQDEVKKSKKAFWN
+230 FQDEVRKSKKASWN

-250 TIEDP
+250 TNEDP
-255 NSAGNYNRKLIIKGE
+255 NSAGNYNRKLIIKDE
-270 IDSDTRKD
+270 LSADDRKE
-278 VLPLIGEASKSI
+278 VLPLIGEASRSI
-290 SKFLEEQKAQVS
+290 SKFLEDQKAQVS
-302 RQGSAGASNQTSNDT
+302 RQVSAGASNQASNDK
-317 LDDEEISWDN
+317 LDDEEINWDN

>member
-20 VGAGI
+20 VEAGI

-40 MIQDRAVGGGI
+40 MIQDRVGGGGT

-79 KAKKDSPFEVE
+79 KSKKDSPFEVE
-90 NWYLGSEFPKD
+90 NWYLGAEFPKD
-101 DSGNIILDSVVKGEE
+101 DSGNILLDSVVKGEE
-116 LGQNPTII
+116 LGQNPTLV
-124 ITHVMYSGKRFNP
+124 ITHIMYSGRRFNP
-137 IKPNE
+137 VKPNE
-142 AINTTLANGMNI
+142 AVNTTLANGMNI

-172 RQEQLK
+172 RQEQIK
-178 QFGAEKYADVEKDEK
+178 QFGVEKYAEIEKDEK
-193 VKFSINVFGLVK
+193 VKFAINVFGIVK
-205 TAENGWKKFWLE
+205 TENGWKKFWIE
-217 DTVGKPEFRLEED
+217 DIVGTPLFRLEEE
-230 FQDEVKKSKKAFWN
+230 FQDEVRKSKKASWN

-250 TIEDP
+250 TNEDP

-270 IDSDTRKD
+270 LDADTRKE
-278 VLPLIGEASKSI
+278 VLPLIGEASRSI
-290 SKFLEEQKAQVS
+290 SKFLEDQKAQVS
-302 RQGSAGASNQTSNDT
+302 RQGLVTSFNQVQ
-317 LDDEEISWDN
+317 DDLVEEEIDWDK